1 MDNSIRVWSN
11 LYLQPPLA
19 SDHLLIDCKTVGFF
33 LKISDEIGKSVKG
46 GIRVLCTWSVRVS
59 LSVSSLVP
67 DLLFDCSRILEYA
80 KIQTVLQSNL
90 LKTPKFSQSKTSDKR
105 PSFIRDH
112 DPSLAWRFYNCC
124 KRPSDAWC
132 GLFVHTPPGSILVS
146 NQLPY
151 ATTNS
156 LHFGWSL
163 IRGSS
168 VVMPSNMIH
177 PKWID
182 SKF

>member
-1 MDNSIRVWSN
+1 MDKSIRVWSN
-11 LYLQPPLA
+11 LYVQPPLA
-19 SDHLLIDCKTVGFF
+19 SDH
-33 LKISDEIGKSVKG
+33 
-46 GIRVLCTWSVRVS
+46 
-59 LSVSSLVP
+59 
-67 DLLFDCSRILEYA
+67 
-80 KIQTVLQSNL
+80 L

-105 PSFIRDH
+105 PSFISDH
-112 DPSLAWRFYNCC
+112 DPSLAWRFDNRC

-156 LHFGWSL
+156 LHFVWSL

-177 PKWID
+177 PTSIY
-182 SKF
+182 SKFWERATIKSMVCH

>member
-1 MDNSIRVWSN
+1 MIKPLFATTSRKWPPINRLQNSRV
-11 LYLQPPLA
+11 
-19 SDHLLIDCKTVGFF
+19 FF
-33 LKISDEIGKSVKG
+33 SKSVM
-46 GIRVLCTWSVRVS
+46 SHS
-59 LSVSSLVP
+59 LFSASFQTFYLTAHAYLNTQKYRLFCSLTYY
-67 DLLFDCSRILEYA
+67 E
-80 KIQTVLQSNL
+80 
-90 LKTPKFSQSKTSDKR
+90 R
-105 PSFIRDH
+105 PSFISDH
-112 DPSLAWRFYNCC
+112 GPSLAWRFYNRC

-132 GLFVHTPPGSILVS
+132 GLFVHTPPGCILVS

-168 VVMPSNMIH
+168 VVMPSNMMH